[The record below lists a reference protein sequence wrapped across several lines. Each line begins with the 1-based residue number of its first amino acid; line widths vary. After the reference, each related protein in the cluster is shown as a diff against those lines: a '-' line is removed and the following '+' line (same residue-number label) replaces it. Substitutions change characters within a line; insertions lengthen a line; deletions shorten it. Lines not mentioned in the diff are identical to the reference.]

1 MHHSS
6 AILIWSPVPFF
17 MSRCDAPVSS
27 LKSLNEQTSR
37 LCQHSGSFTVAERH
51 EGAGAVQHPSHARYQ
66 LNPLGCKQ
74 LAAGFSEEF
83 ANRKRADEMPSGE
96 KVKNFR
102 PKTVG

>member
-1 MHHSS
+1 M
-6 AILIWSPVPFF
+6 
-17 MSRCDAPVSS
+17 
-27 LKSLNEQTSR
+27 
-37 LCQHSGSFTVAERH
+37 QHSGSFTVAERH

-102 PKTVG
+102 PKTVGWSGIEYTAKDLNPDDVPF